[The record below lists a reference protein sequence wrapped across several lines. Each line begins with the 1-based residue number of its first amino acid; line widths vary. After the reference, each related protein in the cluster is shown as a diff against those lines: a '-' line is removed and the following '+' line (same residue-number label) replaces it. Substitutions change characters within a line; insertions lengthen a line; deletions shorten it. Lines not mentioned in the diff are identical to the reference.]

1 LEFEYVNVPDEQAEQ
16 AGGNLEFVRMR
27 DGTWAISRW
36 SIQMPAFTSVVRPGH
51 GAERELAE
59 LQAAGGEI
67 ALARRGADT
76 LWAQPAVA
84 LSGTIRDSVS
94 GAAIGGAKVIV
105 SGTDLSASTDE
116 RGRFSIGGMLPGA
129 YEAEIHTPSLDSLS
143 ASHRVPFEFLNPA
156 DRVEWRVPNAQQLAA
171 LVCGPV
177 ARDQSR
183 GMVIGRARMAGDT
196 ASPRNLSVMV
206 EWLAKAKASDS
217 TAEAHEASAR
227 GGSDGSFRLCGVPV
241 NTSLRI
247 SAKADGAETAD
258 ATTVRLQSSSR
269 MAHTDLDLQ
278 PLSVLAARG
287 STFIGVVVSDST
299 HLPLGAA
306 EVALPDLGKS
316 VFTNASGEFR
326 IVGIPAGEH
335 RVMVRKIGFGAA
347 DTRLAFGGKETVE
360 RRVVLGRVVTLEPVV
375 VTASERVR
383 QSFDENRRIG
393 LGHFLTREDIAKYDG
408 MDMSSALQ
416 QVPTVGL
423 ADGHGHVWVTSRR
436 HPFTAQVYEPSYIER
451 MQGMPRECW
460 AQVYLDGVLQ
470 NGMKEPTEPFDLKQI
485 PVDRVEAIE
494 FYAGGGETPLQYS
507 RLGSQCGV
515 LVIWTRRR

>member
-1 LEFEYVNVPDEQAEQ
+1 
-16 AGGNLEFVRMR
+16 
-27 DGTWAISRW
+27 
-36 SIQMPAFTSVVRPGH
+36 
-51 GAERELAE
+51 
-59 LQAAGGEI
+59 
-67 ALARRGADT
+67 
-76 LWAQPAVA
+76 
-84 LSGTIRDSVS
+84 
-94 GAAIGGAKVIV
+94 
-105 SGTDLSASTDE
+105 
-116 RGRFSIGGMLPGA
+116 
-129 YEAEIHTPSLDSLS
+129 
-143 ASHRVPFEFLNPA
+143 
-156 DRVEWRVPNAQQLAA
+156 
-171 LVCGPV
+171 
-177 ARDQSR
+177 
-183 GMVIGRARMAGDT
+183 
-196 ASPRNLSVMV
+196 
-206 EWLAKAKASDS
+206 
-217 TAEAHEASAR
+217 
-227 GGSDGSFRLCGVPV
+227 
-241 NTSLRI
+241 
-247 SAKADGAETAD
+247 
-258 ATTVRLQSSSR
+258 

-306 EVALPDLGKS
+306 EVALPDVGKS